1 MKTLV
6 ILAVTLFAT
15 AQAARVNVNSSWT
28 EIKKYRNYGQIT
40 FQTPSVK
47 LDNGPMTGAF
57 DVCKDGDVLRTK
69 RLFTRCVKW
78 ERRGSRD
85 NDRRV
90 CVQEEKYTGYAAIN
104 GTRTRCAE
112 WRRIGSRDND
122 RRVCVRHEQYDYT
135 LPLSW
140 NVDVYDVR
148 RGGRDRDDRRGR
160 KLFTKSLSIADCE

>member
-15 AQAARVNVNSSWT
+15 AQAARVNVNSSWD
-28 EIKKYRNYGQIT
+28 EIKRNFVTVT

-69 RLFTRCVKW
+69 KFFTRCVKW
-78 ERRGSRD
+78 ERRGGRD

-112 WRRIGSRDND
+112 WRRIGGRDND

-140 NVDVYDVR
+140 NVDVYKVR

-160 KLFTKSLSIADCE
+160 KLFTKRLSIADCE